1 MPKIPSRKTK
11 QYRII
16 EAGISVG
23 MSGNEIQKLLREN
36 SLGIRRKTLFAEIR
50 SIKAKGLTK
59 KQQKIMREKY
69 EKKRIKYTPK
79 KPSEVRKEKWKEKAL
94 KMGQIYRGSLII
106 SSVPLH
112 STPFNRRYL
121 GFRLNIFSYDK
132 KTVYDALDSM
142 KEKFIEMCGEKKRL
156 ESRPYAKESY
166 EILGTEKVVK
176 INVTNPNSLNGKWF
190 FAVEE
195 KGSDIDSESGYI

>member
-1 MPKIPSRKTK
+1 MPRISSKKTK

-16 EAGISVG
+16 RDSVSVG
-23 MSGNEIQKLLREN
+23 MSANKIQKLLQDVG
-36 SLGIRRKTLFAEIR
+36 LGVRRKKLLAEIR
-50 SIKAKGLTK
+50 SIKKLPEPK
-59 KQQKIMREKY
+59 DREKY
-69 EKKRIKYTPK
+69 FPK
-79 KPSEVRKEKWKEKAL
+79 KPPKVRREKWKKKAL
-94 KMGQIYRGSLII
+94 KIGQIYRGSLII

-132 KTVYDALDSM
+132 NAVYDALRNM
-142 KEKFIEMCGEKKRL
+142 KKQFIKMVGDKLKSL
-156 ESRPYAKESY
+156 PYADEQVM
-166 EILGTEKVVK
+166 GTENPTK
-176 INVTNPNSLNGKWF
+176 INVANPNSFNGKWF